1 MKTFSQFIEESES
14 RMGRLLS
21 PRGPSSTRGFMNRN
35 RIYNDYSNTPP
46 IQQRT
51 RRRAILRKA
60 GLPKGSANLK
70 SPETQTFEGDGTKT
84 KIKTHK
90 HPGHFANERLRTMQT
105 YDVPKNMQTRTVR
118 SIARHLGKNSK
129 KPVSDV
135 DIYATTAKSTSKMTA
150 GRNFNRAVK
159 DVPKN
164 VKSAG
169 GKSFVGVPTDMNTGR
184 KSPSRERKYRK
195 DLRMSKQDPITNYQF
210 KR

>member
-1 MKTFSQFIEESES
+1 MKTFSQFLEESE
-14 RMGRLLS
+14 RRIGRVLS

-35 RIYNDYSNTPP
+35 RTYDDYRNTPP

-51 RRRAILRKA
+51 RRRAILRRA

-70 SPETQTFEGDGTKT
+70 SPETQSFKGDGTET
-84 KIKTHK
+84 KIQTHK
-90 HPGHFANERLRTMQT
+90 HSGHFANERLRTMQT
-105 YDVPKNMQTRTVR
+105 FDAPKERQIRTVR
-118 SIARHLGKNSK
+118 SIVKHLGKNPNR
-129 KPVSDV
+129 PVSDV
-135 DIYATTAKSTSKMTA
+135 DIYGTEKTTPKMTA

-169 GKSFVGVPTDMNTGR
+169 GKSFVGVPTDLNTGR
-184 KSPSRERKYRK
+184 KSPSREKKYQR
-195 DLRMSKQDPITNYQF
+195 DLKMSKQDPITNYQF